1 MVDSCNPGAL
11 MWLLLVVPFRAPCWP
26 HCPSPCHSTIG
37 LRSSLRLVA
46 ILYTS
51 FALLI
56 SFYNL
61 RASPKCGLFWLF
73 SRAGIHTLLTVA
85 AVAEACQGPSL
96 TDLRAYHDLLIQS
109 LMLEFLVL
117 LCAREVLNLCV
128 RIPGPLLAKSTFIWN
143 AWHLVRGTY
152 EQAVLEAHQTYGAVV
167 RVAPNTYS
175 VSRDC
180 SQLDARFE
188 LHPCDYYSPHIA
200 LIRIFR
206 HCSNHEH
213 VLSQASANEP
223 AIDACIEGLIEKL
236 AAPMDKEGL
245 QVSKLLTCFGWDV
258 MSAIITGD
266 QYGFV
271 DSPDAAVLADIL
283 ARSRV
288 ESIWDGSFFRFH
300 PLVAKMTAWFV
311 PRASITEWLSLS
323 KVAMAQRYMTDDNGN
338 DLETATKAMQD
349 HLNRKSEFL
358 HTEFGIHCS
367 PPDYHYF
374 SVLSFLMGTAD
385 PIVAYLQTTMTYLAC
400 HPDAQIQV
408 RAEAGSSLSED
419 DLSLQH
425 LLDLSSRLPYLNAVL
440 RESDRLTATEGI
452 VSNQCAEEPVET
464 QGCRIPAGST
474 IRLTRSAA
482 GRDRPLFG
490 DDMDRWDPSRWLN
503 KEIAVS

>member
-109 LMLEFLVL
+109 LMLEFLIL
-117 LCAREVLNLCV
+117 LCVREVLNLCV

-236 AAPMDKEGL
+236 AASMDKEGL

-300 PLVAKMTAWFV
+300 PVVAKMTAWFV
-311 PRASITEWLSLS
+311 PRASNTEWLSLS
-323 KVAMAQRYMTDDNGN
+323 KVAMARRYMTDDNGN

-385 PIVAYLQTTMTYLAC
+385 PIVVYLQTTMTYLAC
-400 HPDAQIQV
+400 HPDAQIKV

-452 VSNQCAEEPVET
+452 VLNQCAEEPVET

-482 GRDRPLFG
+482 GRDRSLFG